1 MSVVNDDKVM
11 VLLQEAFEGRLR
23 GPRHA
28 APEAGLLARPAEAIT
43 LTVFF
48 GKN

>member
-1 MSVVNDDKVM
+1 MVNDDEV
-11 VLLQEAFEGRLR
+11 VLLFYKTFERRLR

-28 APEAGLLARPAEAIT
+28 EPEAGLLTRPAEAIT